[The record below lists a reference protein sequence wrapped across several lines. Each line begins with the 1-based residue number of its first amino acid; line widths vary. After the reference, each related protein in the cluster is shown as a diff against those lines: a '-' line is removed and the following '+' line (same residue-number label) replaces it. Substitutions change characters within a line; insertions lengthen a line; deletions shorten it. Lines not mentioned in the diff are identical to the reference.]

1 VEFNGAVEEGV
12 RFHFLVS
19 PTRIISENWQVRGI
33 ECIHMRLGETD
44 ETGRRRPV
52 PLEGTEFSLR
62 ADSVIPAVGQ
72 APDLSFLPPDSNL
85 ERARWGALQVDPN
98 NLSTNIQGIFA
109 GGDFVTGPTTVIEA
123 IAAGR
128 RAAIAIDKYFK
139 GDTTRVILHDTKKMV
154 QHEIRLGEEEEMGE
168 RPRIKIELLPP
179 KKRSR
184 TFEEIELGYT
194 EEKAREEAKRCMR
207 CDLE

>member
-1 VEFNGAVEEGV
+1 
-12 RFHFLVS
+12 
-19 PTRIISENWQVRGI
+19 
-33 ECIHMRLGETD
+33 M
-44 ETGRRRPV
+44 
-52 PLEGTEFSLR
+52 PLEGTEFFLS

-98 NLSTNIQGIFA
+98 KLSTNIQGIFA

-139 GDTTRVILHDTKKMV
+139 GDITRVILHDTKRMIE
-154 QHEIRLGEEEEMGE
+154 HEIKLGEEEEMGE
-168 RPRIKIELLPP
+168 RPRITIESLPP
-179 KKRSR
+179 KKRVK
-184 TFEEIELGYT
+184 TFDEIELGYAK
-194 EEKAREEAKRCMR
+194 EKAIEEAKRCMR